1 MSYPQAFPEL
11 VRTVT
16 FSALLSS
23 FALIAWLTVGLAR
36 SNPWIVMTAAV
47 VAIGGIVAGIGNF
60 VEESLGATDFGS
72 MIYGLGLFPLI
83 LGLIGLQIALV
94 ARREVIPAIVML
106 LTIGAFVSAMGRGP
120 DLMPVVWFGFAAWTL
135 VGRPSVVAAR

>member
-36 SNPWIVMTAAV
+36 STPWIIMTAAV

-60 VEESLGATDFGS
+60 VEESLDVTEFGS
-72 MIYGLGLFPLI
+72 MIYAFGLFPLM